1 MKLLIILNDLR
12 NGGIERVLSILA
24 NYFANKNH
32 EVHILAI
39 ASDEVAYAVD
49 PKIHYRYMPAVKL
62 YKRIGLFHE
71 IRGMAKIFGAIREI
85 KPDWL
90 IGFDDSIIIRSVP
103 AAWLLGKKIL
113 VSERIDP
120 SIYGAAMRFVRQI
133 AYDMADAV
141 VFQTEDARRYF
152 PKRTQ
157 KKSAVIPNPIKE
169 NLPRRNP
176 DSHNHDIIM
185 ACRLRGQK
193 NIPMAIDAFEMFY
206 AKYSGYRLVVYGEG
220 ELKECLK
227 ASVKQKGLQG
237 KVIFPGYSNDIYEK
251 MRECAMYIS
260 SSDYEGLSNSML
272 EALAIGVPSV
282 VTDCPVGG
290 ARMFVKN
297 GENGVLVPTGDAAA
311 MAEGMKKI
319 AGDAAF
325 ACNLSQNAVKIR
337 NTLDAE
343 TICAGWEKIIHA

>member
-1 MKLLIILNDLR
+1 MKLLIILNDLQ

-24 NYFANKNH
+24 NYFASKNH

-39 ASDEVAYAVD
+39 ATDEIAYAVD
-49 PKIHYRYMPAVKL
+49 PKIHYRYMPTTKL
-62 YKRIGLFHE
+62 YKRIGLFKE
-71 IRGMAKIFGAIREI
+71 IRGVAKIFGAIKKI
-85 KPDWL
+85 NPDWL

-103 AAWLLGKKIL
+103 SAWLLRKKIL

-133 AYDMADAV
+133 AYDMADKV

-157 KKSAVIPNPIKE
+157 KKSFVIPNPIKD
-169 NLPRRNP
+169 NLPYR
-176 DSHNHDIIM
+176 DLDLHDHDIVM
-185 ACRLRGQK
+185 ACRLREQK
-193 NIPMAIDAFEMFY
+193 NIPMAIDAFDIFDAECP
-206 AKYSGYRLVVYGEG
+206 GYRLVVYGEG
-220 ELKECLK
+220 ELEERLK
-227 ASVKQKGLQG
+227 SYANQKGLQD

-251 MRECAMYIS
+251 MRKCAMYIS

-290 ARMFVKN
+290 ARMFIKN
-297 GENGVLVPTGDAAA
+297 GENGVLVPTGDAAS

-319 AGDAAF
+319 AGNTAF
-325 ACNLSQNAVKIR
+325 ARKLSKNAAQIR
-337 NTLDAE
+337 DVLDAE